1 MKNASRRAAGSAKE
15 LQGKVKKTVGRLI
28 GSERLEAEGR
38 ARELAGRDEK
48 ETAKAKERV
57 KGAVEE
63 VTGRIQAA
71 GGDLIDDPETHA
83 RGRLRKAKGK
93 ARQAANR

>member
-1 MKNASRRAAGSAKE
+1 MKNASKRASGTAKE
-15 LQGKVKKTVGRLI
+15 LHGKVKRAVGKMVGSKRLQ
-28 GSERLEAEGR
+28 AEGR

-48 ETAKAKERV
+48 ETAKAMERV

-63 VTGRIQAA
+63 VTGRIQGAA
-71 GGDLIDDPETHA
+71 GDLIDDRETHV
-83 RGRLRKAKGK
+83 RGRFRQAKGK

>member
-1 MKNASRRAAGSAKE
+1 MKNASKRARGTAKE
-15 LQGKVKKTVGRLI
+15 LHGKVKRAVGKLV

-48 ETAKAKERV
+48 ETAKARERL
-57 KGAVEE
+57 KGAAEE
-63 VTGRIQAA
+63 VTGRVQGAA
-71 GGDLIDDPETHA
+71 GDLIDDPETRA
-83 RGRLRKAKGK
+83 RGRFRAAKGK